1 MCSTTPEAGSLCRH
15 ISQLFGAGVGELD
28 RVASAVAVGAG
39 TCHLLPAFIP
49 PHSHPPFTPPCLCLL
64 CLQLAEQTER
74 GASKSSYLCKYR
86 AHATASLW
94 APTWE
99 LR

>member
-1 MCSTTPEAGSLCRH
+1 
-15 ISQLFGAGVGELD
+15 
-28 RVASAVAVGAG
+28 VAAVAVAVGADAHG
-39 TCHLLPAFIP
+39 TFRSLPIPNPHPLVHLLYCCTAV
-49 PHSHPPFTPPCLCLL
+49 
-64 CLQLAEQTER
+64 LQLAEQTER